1 MVMAL
6 LCAHAAKP
14 THAAEPATPW
24 PTHALQPHH
33 RHHAPATL
41 RCAHLAN
48 LLFMAWCERQ
58 PDMPLGRLGQIG
70 CMAMLGGTIAVP
82 ATGVLNIFT
91 MDMGKAGTWLG
102 LGLGLGLD
110 LHDGHGQGR
119 CRAAALRRRAWCTR
133 MGDWRQTH
141 GCMEMHGLGTWSVHG
156 VCMDVQWCVYIY
168 IYADGSA
175 MLSALLDAAGAFA
188 AIGFFRVYDGLRLRY
203 GWSGVLLL
211 LAGLSAWTIVCEG
224 ALLTRDLFKF
234 RSGYVVNPVRTRGSL
249 PLRYQT
255 DSWAI
260 KEMDR

>member
-14 THAAEPATPW
+14 THAAKPVTPRL
-24 PTHALQPHH
+24 THALQPQH
-33 RHHAPATL
+33 RQHAPATL

-58 PDMPLGRLGQIG
+58 PDMPLGRWGQIG
-70 CMAMLGGTIAVP
+70 CMAALGGTIAVP

-91 MDMGKAGTWLG
+91 MDMGKAGAARPPRG
-102 LGLGLGLD
+102 YA
-110 LHDGHGQGR
+110 HG
-119 CRAAALRRRAWCTR
+119 AR
-133 MGDWRQTH
+133 MGDLRHTH
-141 GCMEMHGLGTWSVHG
+141 GRICIRNTYRMHGLGTCPMRWICILDHAM
-156 VCMDVQWCVYIY
+156 VCVWFS
-168 IYADGSA
+168 ADGSA

>member
-14 THAAEPATPW
+14 THAAKPVTPRL
-24 PTHALQPHH
+24 THALQPQH
-33 RHHAPATL
+33 RQHAPATL

-70 CMAMLGGTIAVP
+70 CMAALGGTIAVP

-91 MDMGKAGTWLG
+91 MDMGKAGAARPPRG
-102 LGLGLGLD
+102 YV
-110 LHDGHGQGR
+110 HG
-119 CRAAALRRRAWCTR
+119 AR
-133 MGDWRQTH
+133 MGDLRDTRTDAWYAWSRH
-141 GCMEMHGLGTWSVHG
+141 LLHARWICMLDHAM
-156 VCMDVQWCVYIY
+156 VCVWFS
-168 IYADGSA
+168 ADGSA